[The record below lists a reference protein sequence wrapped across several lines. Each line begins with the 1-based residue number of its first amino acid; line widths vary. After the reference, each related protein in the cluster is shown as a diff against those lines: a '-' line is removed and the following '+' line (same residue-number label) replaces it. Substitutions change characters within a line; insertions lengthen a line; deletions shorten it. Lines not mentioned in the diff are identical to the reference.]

1 MAKHTLSYGIGGSG
15 ITQSQN
21 VSNEEVGVAI
31 LDGEPVADSAT
42 NFVVAFVLDVSTVK
56 SFYINSDQDVLLDT
70 NVDAPNPGV
79 DGDVISLLANVPYV
93 WHANDYNSFLL
104 VVDVTDFRFT
114 NASGSTA
121 TIDCVALYDASV

>member
-1 MAKHTLSYGIGGSG
+1 MAIHTLSYGIGGSG

-21 VSNEEVGVAI
+21 VANTETGVAI
-31 LDGEPVADSAT
+31 IDSEQIADSAT
-42 NFVVAFVLDVSTVK
+42 NFIVAFVLDVSTVK

-79 DGDVISLLANVPYV
+79 DGDVISLLANVPYL

-104 VVDVTDFRFT
+104 AVDVTDFRFT